1 MTDTEKITAIRYL
14 VQQRAREAATLM
26 DKYAKARKPMPYEKN
41 SAVYEALC
49 GVLADID
56 NVKNSE

>member
-14 VQQRAREAATLM
+14 VQQRAQDAAHQM
-26 DKYAKARKPMPYEKN
+26 DKYAKAKKPLQYEKN

-49 GVLADID
+49 GVLQDID

>member
-1 MTDTEKITAIRYL
+1 MTTDERIKAIRYL
-14 VQQRAREAATLM
+14 VQQRAREAAGLM

-56 NVKNSE
+56 NVTNQE

>member
-1 MTDTEKITAIRYL
+1 MNPDERIKAIRYL
-14 VQQRAREAATLM
+14 VQQRAQDAAKQM

-56 NVKNSE
+56 NVTNQE

>member
-14 VQQRAREAATLM
+14 VQQRAQDAAKQM
-26 DKYAKARKPMPYEKN
+26 DKYAKAKKPLQYEKN

-49 GVLADID
+49 GVLQNID
-56 NVKNSE
+56 DVLKVD